1 MNTENNYDIDVMNGD
16 IGKVL
21 QYSYKNNE
29 ELVRVEFGKKEIL
42 FSSFPQTNIEGKEIE
57 GDVQNLKLSVL
68 YHCK

>member
-29 ELVRVEFGKKEIL
+29 KLVRVKFGKKRDFIL
-42 FSSFPQTNIEGKEIE
+42 KFSSNE
-57 GDVQNLKLSVL
+57 
-68 YHCK
+68 Y